1 MNFKKG
7 RRKTGILGGTFD
19 PVHNGHL
26 AVAELVLNQLRLDRI
41 LFIPAA
47 RPPHKPQAAITP
59 FSQRSAML
67 EQALADY
74 PQFEL
79 CSIEE
84 NRPGPSYSID
94 TIRQLARQSSKA
106 EAFFFIVG
114 LDAFVEINTW
124 KEWRKLP
131 KLASLVIIN
140 RYSPRSVDSAAI
152 IPRLF
157 SGYKEKKKGT
167 WSAEKGNN
175 IYFLAMN
182 PLPVSSTEI
191 REKVR
196 AGKPISRLTPDRVA
210 KYIRTY
216 GFYQDS

>member
-1 MNFKKG
+1 MSLKKD

-59 FSQRSAML
+59 FSRRSAML
-67 EQALADY
+67 ELALADY
-74 PQFEL
+74 PRFEL

-94 TIRQLARQSSKA
+94 TIRQLAGQSSET
-106 EAFFFIVG
+106 EAFFFIIG

-124 KEWRKLP
+124 KEWQKLP
-131 KLASLVIIN
+131 KLASLVVIN

-167 WSAEKGNN
+167 WSTEKGNS
-175 IYFLAMN
+175 IYFPAME
-182 PLPVSSTEI
+182 PLSVSSTEI
-191 REKVR
+191 REKIK
-196 AGKPISRLTPDRVA
+196 AGKPISRLTPDRVEE
-210 KYIRTY
+210 YIRTHGLY
-216 GFYQDS
+216 RDG